1 MSSTSFTPTANLW
14 SFFHFP
20 FFHHHK
26 TIFNI
31 TTMVSSSPPWCLNL
45 PSPEELASLSEL
57 PFHPHPLLCKMEE
70 TLWIDQSEK
79 SMILVRMI
87 VRIWR
92 VFPSAVSLARSHDH
106 STKMIVMMRMLV
118 DLLARPASPKLASRW
133 DPVRSLRCTTLL
145 TMILCILRS
154 WSPTHSWQSCS
165 STRPTNIAKAGPHH
179 CTMCSS

>member
-1 MSSTSFTPTANLW
+1 MSSTSFPPTANLW
-14 SFFHFP
+14 SFFYFP

-70 TLWIDQSEK
+70 TLWIDHSEE
-79 SMILVRMI
+79 SMLLVRMI
-87 VRIWR
+87 VRIRR
-92 VFPSAVSLARSHDH
+92 VFPSTASLARGHDH
-106 STKMIVMMRMLV
+106 STKVIVVMRWRRIMKMIILKRMLV

-133 DPVRSLRCTTLL
+133 DPERSLRCTRLL
-145 TMILCILRS
+145 TIMYS
-154 WSPTHSWQSCS
+154 
-165 STRPTNIAKAGPHH
+165 
-179 CTMCSS
+179 